1 MLTVEGK
8 KFDWKNIPLIQCVE
22 GNAKDT
28 YATARGSPEEA
39 RETLR

>member
-22 GNAKDT
+22 GNAK
-28 YATARGSPEEA
+28 GPSEEA